1 MSLYFVEPI
10 CSRAHTWQLEKPE
23 HLNREPTCHDEDP
36 VQQKKKNSFIE
47 ANKFM
52 YVPSLNCFFVTCN
65 RKNFSYINITL
76 VTRLKQLS
84 MHVHILVTI
93 STGNSESICYIRC
106 SDSCIVTEVEAV
118 VSRIFLALVTSL
130 ITKQTHTVGRS

>member
-1 MSLYFVEPI
+1 
-10 CSRAHTWQLEKPE
+10 
-23 HLNREPTCHDEDP
+23 
-36 VQQKKKNSFIE
+36 
-47 ANKFM
+47 M

-106 SDSCIVTEVEAV
+106 SDSRIVTEVEAV